1 MNAIVICD
9 KALNEVMDQE
19 SRQVQYI
26 AGNGHVVKLTPPTP
40 GAIQALH
47 EQFQHEHDALELHGT
62 ANPLPYTPEWQR
74 QRENRHNED
83 YMEMVVK
90 PMVENEKRKH
100 EDGTYHYVAMDDLP
114 DIGFPDH
121 IYKITSTGDL
131 FKFEDGQYLT
141 YNPYAEEGARLSVPR
156 VVIEDDT
163 AHMPTAGKGPLSVI
177 YNVHAL
183 RRDLYMKGVMNWTFA
198 DMVPPGLIAPSFP
211 LDAQRSMYFRHS
223 HRALA
228 EQIRTQV
235 RRGGE
240 LQKEYVDA
248 LSRIGVDVWYTDNRF
263 GFKDGDFVAV
273 FA

>member
-26 AGNGHVVKLTPPTP
+26 TGTGQVVKTRLPSHEE
-40 GAIQALH
+40 IQAMHSKL
-47 EQFQHEHDALELHGT
+47 QLDHDALELHGA
-62 ANPLPYTPEWQR
+62 ANPLPYTLEWQR
-74 QRENRHNED
+74 QRENRHNKD
-83 YMEMVVK
+83 YMELVVE
-90 PMVENEKRKH
+90 PMIEADKRKH

-114 DIGFPDH
+114 EVGFPDH
-121 IYKITSTGDL
+121 IYKVTSSGDL
-131 FKFEDGQYLT
+131 FKFEDGQYLS
-141 YNPYAEEGARLSVPR
+141 YNPYADEGKQLSVPR
-156 VVIEDDT
+156 MVIEDDT
-163 AHMPTAGKGPLSVI
+163 VHMPTAGKGPLSVI

-183 RRDLYMKGVMNWTFA
+183 RRDLYMKGVMNWTYA
-198 DMVPPGLIAPSFP
+198 DMVPQGLIAPRYP
-211 LDAQRSMYFRHS
+211 LDAQRSLYFRHS

-248 LSRIGVDVWYTDNRF
+248 LDRIGVEVWYADNRF